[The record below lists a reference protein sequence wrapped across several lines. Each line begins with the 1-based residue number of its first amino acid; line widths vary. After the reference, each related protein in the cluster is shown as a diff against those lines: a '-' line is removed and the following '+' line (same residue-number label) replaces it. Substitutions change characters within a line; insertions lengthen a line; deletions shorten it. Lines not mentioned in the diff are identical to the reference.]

1 MRRIWL
7 GLGILLLLVGALVG
21 FRYWSNAKAAAQTPK
36 NQDSLKDAQKT
47 HRMIIFVHGT
57 FGAVTGLLSLPSI
70 VKDKLTGSLYKKM
83 VRRLRKEQF
92 FYSSQPLLKR
102 GLVKFDPSFENNDEQ
117 QFYAVHPVSKSFDLM
132 STQTKNAD
140 EIRHYYA
147 FGWSGLL
154 SQSRRRKESVRFLNE
169 LHEEIEKLKKNGIH
183 PKITIL
189 CHSHGGNVA
198 LNMGVIADILRGKKS
213 SEIHSIGHDGALKEN
228 QDLLQSLPTREVAQ
242 TAQRQKRWDYKPFV
256 PEWSIDQLVLLASP
270 LQPETD
276 FGALSPLFSSVYNCY
291 SNDDH
296 IQTKDWLS
304 TSRYFSERRFDRIEK
319 ILRIHGQTL
328 PSKLTQVR
336 IMLNREIL
344 SEENKIASGMS
355 FFVDP
360 GHKEFWFLVF
370 PRNAVRHVVK
380 PLPIVC
386 LFPVIHDLLGLTAG
400 NLDVDV
406 NIASRYGQL
415 WLSAHAHGQTKIL
428 ETKQIAK
435 EFFAAMRES
444 VYKWKQKKNFFAGI
458 LQDVHLL

>member
-1 MRRIWL
+1 MRQIWL
-7 GLGILLLLVGALVG
+7 GLGILFLLSGIVLG
-21 FRYWSNAKAAAQTPK
+21 FRYWSKPKAALFAQK
-36 NQDSLKDAQKT
+36 DESSLKDAQKT
-47 HRMIIFVHGT
+47 YRMIIFVHGT

-70 VKDKLTGSLYKKM
+70 VRDKLTGSLYKKM
-83 VRRLRKEQF
+83 VRRLRKEHF
-92 FYSSQPLLKR
+92 FYSSQPLLTR

-117 QFYAVHPVSKSFDLM
+117 KFYAVHPVSKSFDLM
-132 STQTKNAD
+132 STQTKNAH
-140 EIRHYYA
+140 EARHYYA

-169 LHEEIEKLKKNGIH
+169 EVEKLRKNGIT

-198 LNMGVIADILRGKKS
+198 LNMGILANILRGEKNI
-213 SEIHSIGHDGALKEN
+213 ELHGIEHEVALKEN
-228 QDLLQSLPTREVAQ
+228 YELLQSLPARESAL
-242 TAQRQKRWDYKPFV
+242 TAQKQKRWDYKPSV
-256 PEWSIDQLVLLASP
+256 PDWCVDQLVLLASP

-276 FGALSPLFSSVYNCY
+276 FGALSPFFSSVYNCY

-319 ILRIHGQTL
+319 ILRLNGQIL

-344 SEENKIASGMS
+344 SEENKIVSGMS

-370 PRNAVRHVVK
+370 PRNVARHVVK

-386 LFPVIHDLLGLTAG
+386 FFPVIHDLLTLVVG

-415 WLSAHAHGQTKIL
+415 WLSAHVHGQTKIL

-435 EFFAAMRES
+435 EFFAAMRDS
-444 VYKWKQKKNFFAGI
+444 IYGWKQRKSFFAGM